1 MSQKLTLSIDNI
13 TISDEHIIANHFN
26 KCFTSIAGKLLK
38 KIWKSKKTFDSF
50 LKKRKTSNTKT
61 FFLSPWRGSKYIKG
75 IVKRA
80 EPYKCD
86 VCLISRIP
94 WLKRINP
101 YFKRMES
108 IKFDSHQ

>member
-50 LKKRKTSNTKT
+50 LKKKKQHPTQRHSFCLLEEVPNI
-61 FFLSPWRGSKYIKG
+61 LKG
-75 IVKRA
+75 
-80 EPYKCD
+80 
-86 VCLISRIP
+86 L
-94 WLKRINP
+94 
-101 YFKRMES
+101 
-108 IKFDSHQ
+108 